1 MPFLPDGEFWRGEP
15 PAQPLSLLHSCDP
28 LPFASSG
35 SEWCWNSSAPAGG
48 RSGCGYDCWSP
59 CVRAAE
65 SQGQAGVEAVRIQW
79 RFCQQTWAGHLAA
92 GPQSHGPCRG
102 DVVAATSWVCWKGE
116 VSACLRSAEACSGLV
131 LRNVSCC

>member
-1 MPFLPDGEFWRGEP
+1 MLTPALVSLRNAFPRGEP

-28 LPFASSG
+28 LPFASSE
-35 SEWCWNSSAPAGG
+35 SEWRWNSSAPAGG

-65 SQGQAGVEAVRIQW
+65 RQGQAGVEAVRIQW

-102 DVVAATSWVCWKGE
+102 DS
-116 VSACLRSAEACSGLV
+116 RSCHLLGLLEGRSECV
-131 LRNVSCC
+131 PEKC